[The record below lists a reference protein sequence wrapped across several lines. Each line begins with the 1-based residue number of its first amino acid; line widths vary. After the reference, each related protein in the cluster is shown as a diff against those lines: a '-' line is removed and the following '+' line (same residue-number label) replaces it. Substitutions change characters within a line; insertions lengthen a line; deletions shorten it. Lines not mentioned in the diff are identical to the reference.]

1 MQTLSFPL
9 FAAVFWNRQK
19 KGWPVQEVKI
29 YDTTLRDGTQAED
42 FSLSLED
49 KVRIALKLDDL
60 GIHYIEGGWPGSNP
74 KDVGFFQEIR
84 NYQLKNARI
93 AAFGST
99 HHPSRSVESDENIKA
114 IIQARTPVVT
124 IFGKSW
130 PVHVREALRISL
142 ERNLQI
148 IRESLAFLR
157 PQCEELF
164 YDAEHFFDG
173 FREDPRYAL
182 ATLEKA
188 IEAGADCLVLC
199 DTNGGSLPGV
209 VREVL
214 QAVKERFPD
223 APFGIHVHN
232 DGDLA
237 VGNSLVAV
245 EMGAVQV
252 QGTINGV
259 GERCG
264 NANLCSIIP
273 NLCLK
278 MGIPCLAP
286 ENLAKL
292 RPVSRFILEL
302 ANVPSNRYQPFVGR
316 SAFAHKG
323 GVHIS
328 AVERNPL
335 TYEHIDPALVGNRR
349 RVLIS
354 DLSGR
359 AAIKRKAEE
368 FGLNLSKKDPV
379 AMQVLEELKEL
390 EHRGFQFEAAE
401 ASFEL
406 LINKAMGKSKR
417 YFELE
422 GFRVI
427 DQKISEDRPPVAE
440 ATIQVKVGG
449 QMEHT
454 AALGHGP
461 VNALDN
467 ALRKALEK
475 FYPQLTHMGL
485 SDYKV
490 RVLPGREGT
499 ASKVRVL
506 IESHDEND
514 HWGTVGVS
522 HDILEASWQ
531 ALVDSINYKM
541 YKDEKQNQK

>member
-1 MQTLSFPL
+1 M
-9 FAAVFWNRQK
+9 
-19 KGWPVQEVKI
+19 QEVKI

-42 FSLSLED
+42 FNLSMED

-74 KDVGFFQEIR
+74 KDVGFFEEIL
-84 NYQLKNARI
+84 NYQLKTAQI
-93 AAFGST
+93 AAFGAT
-99 HHPSRSVESDENIKA
+99 HHHGKSAETDANLKA
-114 IIQARTPVVT
+114 LIAARAPVIT

-130 PVHVREALRISL
+130 GIHVKEALHTTF
-142 ERNLQI
+142 ERNLELI
-148 IRESLAFLR
+148 HDSLKFLR
-157 PQCEELF
+157 PRVQTLF

-173 FREDPRYAL
+173 FKDDPEYAL
-182 ATLEKA
+182 ATLGKA
-188 IEAGADCLVLC
+188 VEGGAECLILC
-199 DTNGGSLPGV
+199 DTNGGNLPEIVRGAIKV
-209 VREVL
+209 V
-214 QAVKERFPD
+214 KDRFPD
-223 APFGIHVHN
+223 VPLGIHAHN
-232 DGDLA
+232 DSDLA
-237 VGNSLVAV
+237 VANSLAAV
-245 EMGAVQV
+245 QMGAVQV

-278 MGIPCLAP
+278 MGIPVLPA
-286 ENLAKL
+286 ESLGKL
-292 RPVSRFILEL
+292 RPTSRYVLEL
-302 ANVPSNRYQPFVGR
+302 ANVLPNRYQPFVGR

-335 TYEHIDPALVGNRR
+335 TYEHIEPELVGNKRR
-349 RVLIS
+349 FLVS

-359 AAIKRKAEE
+359 ATIMRKAED
-368 FGLNLSKKDPV
+368 FGLTLTKSDPV

-390 EHRGFQFEAAE
+390 ENEGFQFEAAE

-406 LINKAMGKSKR
+406 LINKAMGRAKR
-417 YFELE
+417 YFELI

-427 DQKISEDRPPVAE
+427 DQKSSETRECVSE
-440 ATIQVKVGG
+440 ATIMVKVGG
-449 QMEHT
+449 NVEHT
-454 AALGHGP
+454 AALGTGP

-475 FYPQLTHMGL
+475 FYPALKEMEL

-490 RVLPGREGT
+490 RVLPGRDGT
-499 ASKVRVL
+499 ASRVRVL
-506 IESHDEND
+506 IESHDGTD

-541 YKDEKQNQK
+541 YKYEKKNGSC